1 VQEALTKVVVVDGIL
16 EAVVEGMAVV
26 VSAVVGW
33 IHLVEEEDGELQE
46 GGLIEVKEDSVDLE
60 EAVEGMNGI
69 HVIDTRVDVI
79 VLT

>member
-1 VQEALTKVVVVDGIL
+1 MQEALTKVVVVDGIL